1 MLLKVFYKEIHHKR
15 SIFIVLL
22 VFVGFDFVEPQ
33 SAGNDTEKYTASEL
47 AANHQHATELCTS
60 VGGRLPVIKDRNSI
74 INFKQWLLSY
84 VGEDEGCPLLRLNYS
99 MFFTFA
105 LVETCFS
112 QS

>member
-22 VFVGFDFVEPQ
+22 VFVGFDLAEAQ

-60 VGGRLPVIKDRNSI
+60 VGGRLPIIKAQNSI
-74 INFKQWLLSY
+74 INFKQWLINY
-84 VGEDEGCPLLRLNYS
+84 VEEDEGFLLLHLY
-99 MFFTFA
+99 
-105 LVETCFS
+105 
-112 QS
+112 